1 MNSNEVD
8 DRVSIRMPAEMLNRL
23 KKLADEDSRTVSNYI
38 RLIIKKEIEGYVDDG
53 QELEILSWRST
64 RNNV

>member
-1 MNSNEVD
+1 VNSNEVD

-53 QELEILSWRST
+53 QE
-64 RNNV
+64 